1 MLSLVLAIIP
11 PLFILFYY
19 WRQDQRR
26 PEPKGLILK
35 VFAIGCLSVAPIAAV
50 ELALMQVV
58 GPLPY
63 WPKVFA
69 EAFVIAALVEEFGKR
84 WVVKRYAYDHPA
96 FDEVHDGVL
105 YTIVASLGFACL
117 ENILYSVGEP
127 SVAVLRAFTAV
138 PMHALASGLMGY
150 FIGLAKFAAHERERR
165 GHFAAGLGVA
175 VGFHGVYDF
184 FLMSQTLL
192 AVGVVPL
199 LAWGFFHLRS
209 RLAHVERLDAQ
220 RLDAA

>member
-1 MLSLVLAIIP
+1 MLALVLAIIP
-11 PLFILFYY
+11 PIGILLYY

-35 VFAIGCLSVAPIAAV
+35 IFAIGCLSVIPIGLL
-50 ELALMQVV
+50 ELGLMQVV
-58 GPLPY
+58 GPLPF
-63 WPKVFA
+63 WPKVLL
-69 EAFVIAALVEEFGKR
+69 EAFIIAALVEEFGKR
-84 WVVKRYAYDHPA
+84 WVVHRYAYGHNA

-117 ENILYSVGEP
+117 ENILYSVGDP
-127 SVAVLRAFTAV
+127 SVALLRAFTAV

-150 FIGLAKFAAHERERR
+150 YIGLAKFSGGEPERR
-165 GHFAAGLGVA
+165 GHFAKGLGAA

-192 AVGVVPL
+192 AVLVVPL
-199 LAWGFFHLRS
+199 LLWGFVHLRR
-209 RLAHVERLDAQ
+209 RLVHVQHLDRAQ
-220 RLDAA
+220 LDAA